1 MTITDGRVPH
11 VCENSSIDKYINTK
25 TLFKLDAHGGVILDR
40 FYIEIFYHRER
51 RKQFPYQPNETSLKI
66 RFKDLNNYSEKIFED
81 KFEQWEF
88 SWIRKEIKKYSDYE
102 KVDFES
108 AYMAFKKNL
117 EGRLTLMLYDNAG
130 KDIVYNATINSEG
143 ELE

>member
-1 MTITDGRVPH
+1 MTITDGREPH
-11 VCENSSIDKYINTK
+11 VCENISIDKYINTK

-40 FYIEIFYHRER
+40 FYIEVFYHKVRK
-51 RKQFPYQPNETSLKI
+51 KQFPYQPNETSLKI

-88 SWIRKEIKKYSDYE
+88 SLIRKEIKKYSDFE

-108 AYMAFKKNL
+108 AYMAFKKKLEECLTLALYDNEGKDILFNATMNL
-117 EGRLTLMLYDNAG
+117 EG
-130 KDIVYNATINSEG
+130 EF
-143 ELE
+143 E